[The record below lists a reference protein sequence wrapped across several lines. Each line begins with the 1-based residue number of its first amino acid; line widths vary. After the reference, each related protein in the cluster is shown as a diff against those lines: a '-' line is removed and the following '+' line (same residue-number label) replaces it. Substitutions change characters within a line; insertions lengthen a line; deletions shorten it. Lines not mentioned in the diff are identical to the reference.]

1 MKISVFDKKNP
12 ERLLGTIAVH
22 DGTSL
27 MGVIYKMAVR
37 QALPQSYG
45 KFSWEQELR
54 SDGRTVEFYID
65 VKQTHKSRQID
76 PSVREITTFERKVF
90 LTTETLETLM
100 KLEQFT
106 VSGETA
112 EQKSFREHIG
122 GRTNKP
128 MSSFY

>member
-1 MKISVFDKKNP
+1 
-12 ERLLGTIAVH
+12 
-22 DGTSL
+22 
-27 MGVIYKMAVR
+27 
-37 QALPQSYG
+37 
-45 KFSWEQELR
+45 
-54 SDGRTVEFYID
+54 

>member
-1 MKISVFDKKNP
+1 
-12 ERLLGTIAVH
+12 
-22 DGTSL
+22 

-112 EQKSFREHIG
+112 EQKSFREHTA
-122 GRTNKP
+122 GRKH